1 MDITVSGTESAAVC
15 IKRNG
20 NFFCGSG
27 CCPIGIPF
35 FFLLRR
41 HGVVLVSPIC
51 FDFFS
56 IRQSIRFYQPACKYR
71 IGSGWNRNRLI
82 SVYDI
87 VPIYINGH
95 FDRLSIGILV
105 MCFLIEWVVFISI
118 IQVTVLVDDVGIFI
132 PVIQSVFIDV
142 SQILFII
149 VIVFIG
155 AFCVCLLGNAVV
167 YRVSVFIQY
176 RVEGVL
182 EFTIF

>member
-1 MDITVSGTESAAVC
+1 MDITASGTESAAIC
-15 IKRNG
+15 IKCNG
-20 NFFCGSG
+20 NFFCGSS
-27 CCPIGIPF
+27 CRPIGIPF
-35 FFLLRR
+35 YFLLRR
-41 HGVVLVSPIC
+41 HGVVLVSPVGLYGL
-51 FDFFS
+51 S
-56 IRQSIRFYQPACKYR
+56 IRQCVRFHQPACKY
-71 IGSGWNRNRLI
+71 ITGSCRYRYGLAA
-82 SVYDI
+82 VYNI
-87 VPIYINGH
+87 VSIHINGH

-105 MCFLIEWVVFISI
+105 MCLLIEWVVFISI